1 MSWTDHSTPLLRRLY
16 GLHSKQI
23 TSSRVTAGN
32 EFHALYTLAEA
43 TGMRRG
49 EMLALQWPD
58 IDFDNSRLAV
68 NKYIKY
74 TVVKGTFVSF
84 TKKTKQQKNDHLTTV
99 CD

>member
-1 MSWTDHSTPLLRRLY
+1 
-16 GLHSKQI
+16 
-23 TSSRVTAGN
+23 
-32 EFHALYTLAEA
+32 
-43 TGMRRG
+43 MRRG